1 MESTNKC
8 FSASVNLIQ
17 MIHVLSDKPS
27 AVSDYVAE
35 LRDVE
40 LQKDRARFRW
50 NLERIG
56 MAMGMAISNEMSFE
70 NVAVQTPL
78 GIAQCLRMKEQP
90 VLATILRA
98 GIPMHQGVAKV
109 FDRADQAFISACR
122 VYENEDH
129 DSFKIALDAVSSPQL
144 TNRVLILT
152 DPMLATGASLI
163 QVLNSL
169 EQTHGNPSEVHIA
182 AAIASQDGL
191 NNVHQALPHGSHIWV
206 GAVDEELSS
215 HGYIVP
221 GLGDAGDLAFGPKS

>member
-1 MESTNKC
+1 VESTNK
-8 FSASVNLIQ
+8 FLSVSVNPIQ

-27 AVSDYVAE
+27 ALSDYVAE
-35 LRDVE
+35 LRDVD

-56 MAMGMAISNEMSFE
+56 MAIGMAISHELSFE
-70 NVAVQTPL
+70 VSAVQTPL
-78 GIAQCLRMKEQP
+78 GIAQCARMTEQP

-98 GIPMHQGVAKV
+98 GIPMHQGMAKI

-129 DSFKIALDAVSSPQL
+129 DSFNIAVDAVSAPEL

-169 EQTHGNPSEVHIA
+169 EQSHGNPSEIHIA
-182 AAIASQDGL
+182 AAIASEEGL
-191 NNVHQALPHGSHIWV
+191 NNVHQALPQGSHIWV
-206 GAVDEELSS
+206 GAVDEKLSS

-221 GLGDAGDLAFGPKS
+221 GLGDAGDLAFGPKR